1 MKLKKIKPLYTRVI
15 TTADRYE
22 EVQYHGSLVDVTKTE
37 GALKEIQKVIAVGD
51 SVRNIKEG
59 DMVQINPI
67 NYKVTKYDPNSI
79 KEDFDMN
86 KIIRYDIP
94 MVELGGKLCLMLQD
108 RDIDFVVVEYEEEPV
123 IVKPHENKIITSAST
138 DILKN

>member
-15 TTADRYE
+15 TTADKYE
-22 EVQYHGSLVDVTKTE
+22 EVQYHGSLVDVTKIE

-123 IVKPHENKIITSAST
+123 IVKPHKSKIITSAST

>member
-22 EVQYHGSLVDVTKTE
+22 EIQYYGSLVDVTKTA
-37 GALKEIQKVIAVGD
+37 GAVKEIQKVIAVGD
-51 SVRNIKEG
+51 SVRNIKVG
-59 DMVQINPI
+59 DIVQINPI
-67 NYKVTKYDPNSI
+67 NYKVTKFDPNSI

-86 KIIRYDIP
+86 KVVRYDIP
-94 MVELGGKLCLMLQD
+94 MIELDGKVCLMLQD
-108 RDIDFVVVEYEEEPV
+108 RDIDFVVEEYEEEPV
-123 IVKPHENKIITSAST
+123 IVKPHEKKIITSAST